1 MGGGGIDMS
10 RKYSPN
16 HPAVKSWERS
26 LDIRTRTQL
35 VRDRMGHNPRQMNYK
50 ARTFSGFVFCL
61 GSFFTME
68 SSYLVSLVLM
78 GMAGW
83 CWVSSVNEYTR

>member
-1 MGGGGIDMS
+1 MG

-16 HPAVKSWERS
+16 HPAVKSWGGS
-26 LDIRTRTQL
+26 LDVRTRTQA
-35 VRDRMGHNPRQMNYK
+35 VRDRMGQAPRQMNYK

-68 SSYLVSLVLM
+68 SSYLVSLILLGV
-78 GMAGW
+78 AGW